1 LSKLKKNQFLFGII
15 LGLISPLLGIIVF
28 YLWKAPSS
36 PFTLFLEA
44 LIENKTLLTAAISFS
59 LLINAVVFTWCV
71 NTKRD
76 KIAKGVFI
84 VTLIITIPAIIYKV
98 FF

>member
-1 LSKLKKNQFLFGII
+1 LKKHPFLTGII
-15 LGLISPLLGIIVF
+15 LGILSPIVGIFIF

-36 PFTLFLEA
+36 QFSYFLETM
-44 LIENKTLLTAAISFS
+44 LSNKSLLTAAISFS
-59 LLINAVVFTWCV
+59 LLINAIVFTWCV
-71 NTKRD
+71 NTRKD

-84 VTLIITIPAIIYKV
+84 VTLIIIVPALIYKI

>member
-1 LSKLKKNQFLFGII
+1 VGII
-15 LGLISPLLGIIVF
+15 LGLVSPIIGIIVF
-28 YLWKAPSS
+28 YFWKAPSS
-36 PFTLFLEA
+36 RFTFFLQA

-59 LLINAVVFTWCV
+59 LLINAIVFTWCV
-71 NTKRD
+71 NTRRD